1 MQLFG
6 EFVSLPNLHANYHL
20 LRHAKTFGTL
30 TNIEVGVKEMFH
42 KVFKNLV
49 PHTNRKN
56 IDLDL
61 LKRYT
66 TLQSIRHLADGGID
80 PRNLQSSID
89 FVNRSQDSKR
99 LFKDWFIMDMM
110 ENSEM
115 DNDESEGNNNNI
127 FLCCCNISC

>member
-6 EFVSLPNLHANYHL
+6 KFVSLPNLHANYHL

-80 PRNLQSSID
+80 PRNL
-89 FVNRSQDSKR
+89 
-99 LFKDWFIMDMM
+99 
-110 ENSEM
+110 
-115 DNDESEGNNNNI
+115 
-127 FLCCCNISC
+127 